1 MEPQSSLPDNGLL
14 VVDTSVIINL
24 NATGCAKQILDA
36 LPHRVVVAD
45 VVVGELE
52 YGKSKGRSDAA
63 MLADLV
69 RAGLVTVTSL
79 GEPGL
84 SQFESLVIGT
94 SAETLDD
101 GEAATIAY
109 AIEANACAVIDE
121 RKAIRISTERFP
133 QIRLAC
139 TLDLLSHPTVYD
151 TLGSTGV
158 AEAVHLA
165 LLSARMRVLPGY
177 INWVVH
183 LIGIERVATCRSLP
197 ETVRQAARVAD
208 LCHHPINAEG

>member
-36 LPHRVVVAD
+36 LPHRVVVTD

-63 MLADLV
+63 MLADLLK
-69 RAGLVTVTSL
+69 AGLVTVTSL

-84 SQFESLVIGT
+84 SQFESLVVGT

-109 AIEANACAVIDE
+109 AVETNACAVIDE
-121 RKAIRISTERFP
+121 RKAMRICSSRFP
-133 QIRLAC
+133 QIRLGC
-139 TLDLLSHPTVYD
+139 TLDLLSHSAVQHA
-151 TLGSTGV
+151 LGPIRL
-158 AEAVHLA
+158 ADALHEA
-165 LLSARMRVLPGY
+165 LLSARMRVLPHY
-177 INWVVH
+177 LSWVVDF
-183 LIGIERVATCRSLP
+183 IGNERAAACRCLP
-197 ETVRQAARVAD
+197 ETVRQAAR
-208 LCHHPINAEG
+208 NA